1 MSILF
6 YFSKNKTKYLFLC
19 YNDIVGDNME
29 NELLKDLT
37 DDNDQ
42 MFEDVPGEKELDMV
56 TAVDF
61 NLEDTME
68 VPEVPGEDHE

>member
-29 NELLKDLT
+29 NELLKDLNGEK
-37 DDNDQ
+37 DY
-42 MFEDVPGEKELDMV
+42 FEEVPGEKDVDML

-68 VPEVPGEDHE
+68 VPEIKGEDHD

>member
-1 MSILF
+1 M
-6 YFSKNKTKYLFLC
+6 C

-29 NELLKDLT
+29 NELLKDLNGER
-37 DDNDQ
+37 DY
-42 MFEDVPGEKELDMV
+42 FEEVPGEKDVDML

-68 VPEVPGEDHE
+68 VPEIKGEDHD

>member
-1 MSILF
+1 
-6 YFSKNKTKYLFLC
+6 
-19 YNDIVGDNME
+19 ME

-37 DDNDQ
+37 DDNEKEL
-42 MFEDVPGEKELDMV
+42 FEDVPGEQELDML

-68 VPEVPGEDHE
+68 VPEVKGEENE

>member
-1 MSILF
+1 
-6 YFSKNKTKYLFLC
+6 
-19 YNDIVGDNME
+19 ME

-37 DDNDQ
+37 DDEKEL
-42 MFEDVPGEKELDMV
+42 FEEEPGEKELDML

-68 VPEVPGEDHE
+68 VPEVKGDSND

>member
-1 MSILF
+1 M
-6 YFSKNKTKYLFLC
+6 C

-29 NELLKDLT
+29 NELLKDLNGEK
-37 DDNDQ
+37 DY
-42 MFEDVPGEKELDMV
+42 FEEVPGEKDVDML

-68 VPEVPGEDHE
+68 VPEIKGEDHD

>member
-1 MSILF
+1 
-6 YFSKNKTKYLFLC
+6 
-19 YNDIVGDNME
+19 ME

-37 DDNDQ
+37 DDNEL
-42 MFEDVPGEKELDMV
+42 FEDVPGEKELDML